1 MGRCTATQGFGAERR
16 VRQRAQFRIA
26 QRLGRKVVRRHFI
39 LLVYAREA
47 AVPGPARLGLVVSKR
62 VGNAVRRN
70 RTKRV
75 IREAFRRSGQLFP
88 ADFDFLVIAR
98 PSLSELGSDAILAEF
113 CALKPALERCVA
125 QAAKDREIRQSRLA
139 VSS

>member
-1 MGRCTATQGFGAERR
+1 M
-16 VRQRAQFRIA
+16 
-26 QRLGRKVVRRHFI
+26 RRHFI
-39 LLVYAREA
+39 LLVYARDA

-75 IREAFRRSGQLFP
+75 IREAFRQSTEIWPG
-88 ADFDFLVIAR
+88 DFDFLVIAR
-98 PSLSELGSDAILAEF
+98 ASLADLGSAAVLAEF
-113 CALKPALERCVA
+113 HSLKSALGRSLA
-125 QAAKDREIRQSRLA
+125 QAKQDREIRQSRLA

>member
-1 MGRCTATQGFGAERR
+1 MGRVPTERPVNEGRFGAERR
-16 VRQRAQFRIA
+16 VRQRSQFRDA
-26 QRLGRKVVRRHFI
+26 QRLGRKLVRRHFI

-62 VGNAVRRN
+62 VGNAVQRN

-75 IREAFRRSGQLFP
+75 IREAFRRSSDVWP

-98 PSLSELGSDAILAEF
+98 STLSELAADAVLAEF
-113 CALKPALERCVA
+113 RALKQALAR
-125 QAAKDREIRQSRLA
+125 
-139 VSS
+139 

>member
-1 MGRCTATQGFGAERR
+1 MSGRGFGAERR
-16 VRQRAQFRIA
+16 VRQRAQFRAA
-26 QRLGRKVVRRHFI
+26 QRLGRKLVRRHFI

-62 VGNAVRRN
+62 VGNAVQRN

-75 IREAFRRSGQLFP
+75 IREAFRQSGELWP
-88 ADFDFLVIAR
+88 ADFDFLFIAR
-98 PSLSELGSDAILAEF
+98 SSLSDLGSAAVLAEF
-113 CALKPALERCVA
+113 HSLKQALGRPMA

-139 VSS
+139 VSG

>member
-1 MGRCTATQGFGAERR
+1 M
-16 VRQRAQFRIA
+16 
-26 QRLGRKVVRRHFI
+26 RRHFI
-39 LLVYAREA
+39 LLVYARDV

-62 VGNAVRRN
+62 VGNAVQRN

-75 IREAFRRSGQLFP
+75 IREAFRQSSELWP

-98 PSLSELGSDAILAEF
+98 SSLAELGSGAVLSEF
-113 CALKPALERCVA
+113 RALKPALGRPLA